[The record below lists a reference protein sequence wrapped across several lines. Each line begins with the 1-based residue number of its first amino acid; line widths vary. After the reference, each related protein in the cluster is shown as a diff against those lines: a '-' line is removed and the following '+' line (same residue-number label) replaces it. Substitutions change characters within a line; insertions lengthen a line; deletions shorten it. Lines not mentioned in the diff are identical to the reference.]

1 MPVVV
6 VESPS
11 KAKTINKYLGGN
23 YTVLATVGH
32 VRHLDEKDGSVDP
45 TNDFHMK
52 WKIDPK
58 KQKHL
63 TAIKKALNTDNH
75 LILATDPD
83 REGEAISWHLVE
95 ILKNQKSLNSKT
107 RIERVVFNAVTKHAV
122 LEAIANPRALDMPLV
137 EAYLVRGG
145 LDYLL
150 GYSLSPI
157 IIRKL
162 PIGATSAG
170 RVQSPT
176 LRLIVDR
183 EMEIEAFKAKEYWS
197 IEASFLNKDG
207 KLFEAQA
214 IEFKGEKIE
223 KHSVNSE
230 AHAKEIVANFSKN
243 NFHIETIHSTP
254 KQRNPFPPFLTS
266 TLQQEANNRLY
277 MGTQQ
282 TMSVAQKLYEA
293 GHITYMRTDGI
304 DMAPEAVSATRNLIS
319 KTFGE
324 KYLPKSPRF
333 YKNKAANAQEAHE
346 CIRPTNIQKTSKNLS
361 LTDVNQIK
369 LYELIR
375 NRTLACQM
383 ENEISETTT
392 AILANEE
399 SNNRLKASGRV
410 IIFDGFRKAFNF
422 HSDEDHKSSD
432 AKELPQLD
440 EGSKIE
446 LSSITPEQH
455 FTQAKPRYTE
465 ASLVKKMVDLGI
477 GRPSTYASIV
487 SRIQQREYVRK
498 EKNRLIPEDKGK
510 LVSVFLA
517 GYFKKYIEYDYTA
530 ELENDLDDV
539 SSGKS
544 IWKDI
549 LSKFWNEFSPHFDAA
564 KDLRISEVL
573 IKINE
578 LLEPHYFPKSDD
590 NSNPKLCPNCQKGE
604 LSLRTSRSGNAFI
617 GCSSYPDCRFIR
629 PLSIMTKETLEK
641 VSNDKILGLHPGG
654 NKILVKTG
662 KFGPYVQLGEVSE
675 ENSKPRRTSIPK
687 NFDVND
693 LTLELALQLIE
704 LPKTLG
710 NHPED
715 GEPILSAIGPYG
727 PYLKHNKSY
736 ANISNLEEF
745 LSIGMNRAVELISDQ
760 AKKVSKSKGPS
771 VMRIIGEHPDGGDVQ
786 LMTGR
791 YGPYLKYKKTNV
803 GIKDKND
810 LDNIDLD
817 KALELLKAKPK
828 K

>member
-1 MPVVV
+1 MAVVV
-6 VESPS
+6 VESPA
-11 KAKTINKYLGGN
+11 KAKTINKYLGRN

-45 TNDFHMK
+45 DNDFFMK

-63 TAIKKALNTDNH
+63 TAIKKALNADNH

-95 ILKNQKSLNSKT
+95 ILKDQKSLNSKT
-107 RIERVVFNAVTKHAV
+107 KVERVVFNAVTKSAV
-122 LEAIANPRALDMPLV
+122 LEAIANPRSLDMPLV

-183 EMEIEAFKAKEYWS
+183 EMEIESFKALEYWS
-197 IEASFLNKDG
+197 IEASFVNQDG
-207 KLFEAQA
+207 KIFEAQA
-214 IEFKGEKIE
+214 IEYKGNKLEKY
-223 KHSVNSE
+223 SVNSE
-230 AHAKEIVANFSKN
+230 IHAKEIVTDLNQN
-243 NFHIETIHSTP
+243 NFHIETIHAVP
-254 KQRNPFPPFLTS
+254 KKRNPFPPFLTS

-277 MGTQQ
+277 MGTQL

-304 DMAPEAVSATRNLIS
+304 DMSPEAVSAARNVIS
-319 KTFGE
+319 KVFGE

-346 CIRPTNIQKTSKNLS
+346 CIRPTDIQKTSKNLG
-361 LTDVNQIK
+361 LIDINQIK

-392 AILANEE
+392 AILANGEGT
-399 SNNRLKASGRV
+399 NRLKASGRV
-410 IIFDGFRKAFNF
+410 IIFDGFRKVFNF
-422 HSDEDHKSSD
+422 HSDEDNKSSES
-432 AKELPQLD
+432 KELPQLNQ
-440 EGSKIE
+440 GAQIE
-446 LSSITPEQH
+446 LKSIKPEQH

-510 LVSVFLA
+510 LVSVFLT

-549 LSKFWNEFSPHFDAA
+549 LTKFWNEFSPHFDAA

-573 IKINE
+573 TKINE
-578 LLEPHYFPKSDD
+578 ILEPHYFPKTAD
-590 NSNPKLCPNCQKGE
+590 NTNPKLCPSCEKGD
-604 LSLRTSRSGNAFI
+604 LSLRTSRTGNAFI
-617 GCSSYPDCRFIR
+617 GCSNYPDCRFIR

-641 VSNDKILGLHPGG
+641 TSNDEIIGLHPSGS
-654 NKILVKTG
+654 KIFVKTG
-662 KFGPYVQLGEVSE
+662 KFGPYIQLGEVDE
-675 ENSKPRRTSIPK
+675 KTSKPKRTSIPK
-687 NFDVND
+687 NFDLND
-693 LTLELALQLIE
+693 LTLEIALQLIE
-704 LPKTLG
+704 LPKILG
-710 NHPED
+710 DHPED
-715 GEPILSAIGPYG
+715 GAPILSAIGPYG
-727 PYLKHNKSY
+727 PYLKHNNSY

-745 LSIGMNRAVELISDQ
+745 LSIGMNRAVELISEQ
-760 AKKVSKSKGPS
+760 AKKISKSKGPS
-771 VMRIIGEHPDGGDVQ
+771 IVRIIGEHPDGGDVQ
-786 LMTGR
+786 LMNGR
-791 YGPYLKYKKTNV
+791 FGPYLKYKKTNV
-803 GIKDKND
+803 GIKDKSD
-810 LDNIDLD
+810 LDSINLD
-817 KALELLKAKPK
+817 KALDLLKAKSK